1 MALIDP
7 KDLDKLRYVQYN
19 DICRGFNMA
28 IDLIQDK
35 AEEMSVEA
43 IPIEYIKKFIEKV
56 DGNYFYPEHI
66 EFAIQD
72 MIEDWE
78 KENE

>member
-35 AEEMSVEA
+35 AEELSVDA
-43 IPIEYIKKFIEKV
+43 IPVEWISNYIHTTF
-56 DGNYFYPEHI
+56 
-66 EFAIQD
+66 
-72 MIEDWE
+72 E
-78 KENE
+78 KEEDAQDIIVMCYVWNVIRE